1 LLFSVLQTHC
11 PSLLFAAIE
20 MSVALEYSLVTEL
33 VFIEG
38 VLLIV
43 KVNVKLSLCL
53 TKHHTMK
60 TYWGVEI

>member
-1 LLFSVLQTHC
+1 
-11 PSLLFAAIE
+11 